1 MSSCNLVF
9 RKCSLQVI
17 LMPLGLKRNLAHAF
31 LSSLLSLSLSIYL
44 FVSLSLCLSLSP
56 CTTGR
61 VSVKDWRLLFFSIA
75 MASND
80 TSPPRKERT
89 TVENYSDDEFDEIET
104 VCEKVV
110 EFYNN
115 EKKAEEARKIETRQM
130 SAAKFLLPR
139 VAENLYRHRPRIAR
153 HGRVDRDRLEKLV
166 EQLAALPEEEQEGT
180 ASTVGKEPFNH
191 SYYLVKA
198 AVNGFVELITILCQR
213 ERVKESEMRHAARVA
228 FLFRR
233 NDVIQAFAQL
243 GVDMGEDVFLADV
256 LALKKT
262 HVSGLIP
269 FGAPSN
275 YTAAQETRSYLELL
289 KAALGGDQTQVVQCL
304 DKVGSTGVQTA
315 GSPWENEDENVN
327 WMECHGRVFCND
339 NWAPTKKDA
348 VINIAILVTIARGNH
363 QALRVLLDQAGPTWK
378 DVTVLKKPV
387 CIAQFDATPT
397 KLAVLSGC
405 VHTVQV
411 LLDQVQSLSAFPEF
425 LHDAM
430 MHARLDV
437 GRYLVKKEKA
447 LINGAG
453 DAYGDFHRL
462 FLKNIHCVLFSAI
475 EVKLRWIV
483 KFVFKEFKRGEL
495 LFDDVDDAELDQ
507 LVQDSKSLSI
517 LRALLLWCPD
527 YVKNQLQIEPNLAEV
542 WPLGYRCLL
551 DAKGKLENRIDIPES
566 SDSEDELQLG

>member
-1 MSSCNLVF
+1 
-9 RKCSLQVI
+9 
-17 LMPLGLKRNLAHAF
+17 MPLGLKRNLAHAF
-31 LSSLLSLSLSIYL
+31 ISSLLSLSLSLSLYL
-44 FVSLSLCLSLSP
+44 SVSLSLCLSLSP

-89 TVENYSDDEFDEIET
+89 ASEDNSDDEFDEIKT

-115 EKKAEEARKIETRQM
+115 EKKAEEAGRSETGQM

-180 ASTVGKEPFNH
+180 ASTDVGKEPFNH

-213 ERVKESEMRHAARVA
+213 AQVKESEMRHAARVA

-262 HVSGLIP
+262 HVSGWIP

-304 DKVGSTGVQTA
+304 DEVGSAGVKSA

-339 NWAPTKKDA
+339 NWALTKKDA
-348 VINIAILVTIARGNH
+348 VINIAILVTIARGHH
-363 QALRVLLDQAGPTWK
+363 QALRVLLDQAGPTRK

-397 KLAVLSGC
+397 KLAVLSAC

-411 LLDQVQSLSAFPEF
+411 LLDQVQSLSAFLEF

-430 MHARLDV
+430 MHERLDV

-475 EVKLRWIV
+475 EVKFRSIV
-483 KFVFKEFKRGEL
+483 KFVFKEFKRGSFFL
-495 LFDDVDDAELDQ
+495 TM
-507 LVQDSKSLSI
+507 
-517 LRALLLWCPD
+517 
-527 YVKNQLQIEPNLAEV
+527 
-542 WPLGYRCLL
+542 
-551 DAKGKLENRIDIPES
+551 
-566 SDSEDELQLG
+566 